1 MTKKLNYLDTA
12 LIQSFR
18 EDLNPPRY
26 GRNAYGYGSK
36 IATGRWL
43 KVRNRWRR
51 VYVTLW
57 SNAGTAW
64 IVMDGEKWIVRD

>member
-1 MTKKLNYLDTA
+1 MNTSIQYLDET
-12 LIQSFR
+12 LIQSSR
-18 EDLNPPRY
+18 EDLTAPHY

-36 IATGRWL
+36 IPTHKWL

-64 IVMDGEKWIVRD
+64 IVIDGEKWIVRD